1 MSGFSCV
8 FFLSQAGDTLIGSIG
23 IEVLRLLLDGGG
35 DEKDVQGFREG
46 SLILDNAE
54 MDIRVCR

>member
-1 MSGFSCV
+1 M
-8 FFLSQAGDTLIGSIG
+8 G

-35 DEKDVQGFREG
+35 DEKDVQGFGEG

-54 MDIRVCR
+54 MDIRVCRWRVKDW